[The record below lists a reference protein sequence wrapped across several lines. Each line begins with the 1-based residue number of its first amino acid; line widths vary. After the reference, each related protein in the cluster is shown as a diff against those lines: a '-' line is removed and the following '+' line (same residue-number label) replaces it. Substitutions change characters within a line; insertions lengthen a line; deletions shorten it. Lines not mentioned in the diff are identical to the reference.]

1 MEQVYYTQC
10 PAGYGLGSGN
20 GAQVKRRT
28 PGYPAT
34 GDFRHLKLAPFLPGS
49 KTLAPATLRFRR
61 DGAVAEVAWL
71 TPRGREFETEKGP
84 WGKPGGHFAHA
95 LRLDAAELAAIDSWP
110 AGLYGAGFWVR
121 SDPEPTGN
129 RGPEPGPVALG
140 ADSLRVP
147 AEFAAVAPLAERL
160 DVETLAR
167 LLTALAAAAREGRT
181 LFLSAEPAALAD
193 LVALLTFAFPPALR
207 TDLTFSTYHDVPD
220 LLPGFRLQGTAPA
233 AGSDRAALAAQG
245 TVADLAA
252 GEFTPAVQPARWA
265 TALAG
270 WFADR
275 GPGAEAAWADAGRR
289 AEADRTPAATR
300 AAWSEARL
308 AHLFHDPTPT
318 ATSTPGPSMRPKP
331 PVPSPAPT
339 PAPDDEP
346 EPGES
351 TALDDAAERLLM
363 EFLMPGDGGE
373 IEDEDAS
380 TPPPKAPEPP
390 PRPRPVASPAAASS
404 PAPVP
409 APSTTP
415 AAAKPKP
422 HARATGL
429 AVGIDLGTTYSVAAY
444 LDRQGRPTSVVN
456 SSGDL
461 LTPSVV
467 LFEDDNVVVGKEA
480 VAASAVE
487 PDRVADCVKRDM
499 GSKAYHRKINGES
512 MPPEFISA
520 QILRKLKADAERK
533 LGPIPAAVITV
544 PAYFDEPRRRAT
556 ADAGKLAG
564 LEVLD
569 IINEPT
575 AAALAYGHQAGYL
588 EGPGARP
595 LTAMVYDLGG
605 GTFDVTIVR
614 IEGDDFRAIATDG
627 DVLLGGK
634 DWDEALA
641 DILAEKFKAQSQSGE
656 DPRDDPSTH
665 QDLRLAA
672 EGAKKTLSERTK
684 ATVYVNL
691 RSGRKKAEVTREE
704 FEEATAALLGRTR
717 ATTEIVAMQAELTW
731 AQVDKVLLVGGS
743 TRMPAVARMLE
754 ELTGKPP
761 DASLSADE
769 AVAHGAALYAG
780 LILARRGQGEDAPS
794 FTVTDVNSHSLGL
807 IAIDPAAD
815 RRFNQVLIPKNTP
828 LPKVV
833 VKKFK
838 TFKDGQKSVKVTV
851 LEGESE
857 QPDACTQVGECV
869 IRGLPPGL
877 PAGALIEVRYMYQ
890 ANGRLRVQGK
900 LLGHDAAV
908 TTEFIR
914 VNNLSGDDLLYW
926 YERLTAQSK
935 KAQG

>member
-10 PAGYGLGSGN
+10 PAGYGLGSSN
-20 GAQVKRRT
+20 GAQIKRRT

-49 KTLAPATLRFRR
+49 KALAPATLRYRR

-95 LRLDAAELAAIDSWP
+95 LRLDPAELAAIDAWP

-121 SDPEPTGN
+121 SDPEPTGK
-129 RGPEPGPVALG
+129 RTPEPVAFG
-140 ADSLRVP
+140 MDALRVP
-147 AEFAAVAPLAERL
+147 ATFGAVAPLAEGL
-160 DVETLAR
+160 DAGRLAR
-167 LLTALAAAAREGRT
+167 LLTALAAAVREGRT
-181 LFLSAEPAALAD
+181 LFVVDEPAGLHDLA
-193 LVALLTFAFPPALR
+193 ALLTFAFPPPLR
-207 TDLTFSTYHDVPD
+207 ADLTFSTYHDVPA
-220 LLPGFRLQGTAPA
+220 LLPGFHLQGTAPA
-233 AGSDRAALAAQG
+233 AVPDRAALTALG
-245 TVADLAA
+245 TVADLTS
-252 GEFTPAVQPARWA
+252 GEFTPAVAPARWA
-265 TALAG
+265 LALAG
-270 WFADR
+270 WFTN
-275 GPGAEAAWADAGRR
+275 PGAAAAAAWADAARR
-289 AEADRTPAATR
+289 AGTDRAPSEPK
-300 AAWSEARL
+300 AAWSDARL
-308 AHLFHDPTPT
+308 DRLFGDPTPIP
-318 ATSTPGPSMRPKP
+318 TPTPRAAMSPKP
-331 PVPSPAPT
+331 SAPT
-339 PAPDDEP
+339 DDEP
-346 EPGES
+346 EPADPTS
-351 TALDDAAERLLM
+351 LDDDAERLLM
-363 EFLMPGDGGE
+363 EFLMPGDGDGGE
-373 IEDEDAS
+373 IEDEDAI
-380 TPPPKAPEPP
+380 TPPPPKAPEPP
-390 PRPRPVASPAAASS
+390 PKPRPTAPPAAASP
-404 PAPVP
+404 PALMPTP
-409 APSTTP
+409 AP
-415 AAAKPKP
+415 AAAKPK
-422 HARATGL
+422 ASGTATGL

-499 GSKAYHRKINGES
+499 GSKAYHRQINGES

-641 DILAEKFKAQSQSGE
+641 DILAEKVKAQSGE
-656 DPRDDPSTH
+656 DPRDDPAAH

-672 EGAKKTLSERTK
+672 EGAKKTLSERTR
-684 ATVYVNL
+684 ATVYVNT
-691 RSGRKKAEVTREE
+691 RTGRKKAEVTREE
-704 FEEATAALLGRTR
+704 FEEATAPLLGRTR
-717 ATTEIVAMQAELTW
+717 ATTEIVAMQAELSW

-780 LILARRGQGEDAPS
+780 LILARRGQGDDAAAS

-815 RRFNQVLIPKNTP
+815 RKFNQVLIPKNTP

-900 LLGHDAAV
+900 LLGHAAAV

>member
-10 PAGYGLGSGN
+10 PAGYGLGSSN

-34 GDFRHLKLAPFLPGS
+34 GDFRHLKLAPFLPGT
-49 KTLAPATLRFRR
+49 KALAPATLRYRR
-61 DGAVAEVAWL
+61 DGGIAEVAWL
-71 TPRGREFETEKGP
+71 TPRAREFETEKGP

-95 LRLDAAELAAIDSWP
+95 LRLDPAAFAAIDSWP
-110 AGLYGAGFWVR
+110 AGLHGAGFWVR
-121 SDPEPTGN
+121 SDPEPTGK
-129 RGPEPGPVALG
+129 RGPKPVAI
-140 ADSLRVP
+140 APDDLRIP
-147 AEFAAVAPLAERL
+147 ATFAAVAPLAAGL
-160 DVETLAR
+160 DLPALAR
-167 LLTALAAAAREGRT
+167 LLTALAEAARRNRT
-181 LFLSAEPAALAD
+181 LFVVDEPGGLHD
-193 LVALLTFAFPPALR
+193 LIALLTFAFPPPLR
-207 TDLTFSTYHDVPD
+207 ADLSFSTYHDVPD
-220 LLPGFRLQGTAPA
+220 LLPGFRLQGTVPSA
-233 AGSDRAALAAQG
+233 AEDRAALAALG
-245 TVADLAA
+245 TVADLAT
-252 GEFTPAVQPARWA
+252 GGFTPAVEPAPWA
-265 TALAG
+265 IALAG
-270 WFADR
+270 WFAAGD
-275 GPGAEAAWADAGRR
+275 AAAWAAAALR
-289 AEADRTPAATR
+289 AETDRAPSAPE

-308 AHLFHDPTPT
+308 ARLFGESAPSPTPR
-318 ATSTPGPSMRPKP
+318 ASMSPK
-331 PVPSPAPT
+331 SPAPPPPEDEPGPGDAT
-339 PAPDDEP
+339 SLDDE
-346 EPGES
+346 
-351 TALDDAAERLLM
+351 AERLLM
-363 EFLMPGDGGE
+363 EFLVPGDGE
-373 IEDEDAS
+373 VDDAEDLF
-380 TPPPKAPEPP
+380 TPPPKPPEPP
-390 PRPRPVASPAAASS
+390 PKPRPVAPPPA
-404 PAPVP
+404 P
-409 APSTTP
+409 APSVTKPAPAATKPAPAPAAEAKAKAKAAGTP
-415 AAAKPKP
+415 A
-422 HARATGL
+422 GI
-429 AVGIDLGTTYSVAAY
+429 AVGIDLGTTYSVVAY

-456 SSGDL
+456 SSGDI

-487 PDRVADCVKRDM
+487 PDRVADSPKRDM
-499 GSKAYHRKINGES
+499 GKKAYHRPINGES

-520 QILRKLKADAERK
+520 QILRKLRADAERK
-533 LGPIPAAVITV
+533 LGPIPGAVITV

-564 LEVLD
+564 IEVLD

-614 IEGDDFRAIATDG
+614 IEGDVFKAIATDG

-641 DILAEKFKAQSQSGE
+641 DILAEKLRAQFGE
-656 DPRDDPSTH
+656 DPRDDPATH
-665 QDLRLAA
+665 QDLRMAA
-672 EGAKKTLSERTK
+672 EGAKKTLTERTR
-684 ATVYVNL
+684 ATAYVNL
-691 RSGRKKAEVTREE
+691 RTGRKKVEVTLDE
-704 FEEATAALLGRTR
+704 FEEATAPLLGRTR

-731 AQVDKVLLVGGS
+731 AEIDKVLLVGGS
-743 TRMPAVARMLE
+743 TRMPMVARMLE
-754 ELTGKPP
+754 ELTGKAP

-780 LILARRGQGEDAPS
+780 LILARRGDGDDPAR

-807 IAIDPAAD
+807 IAIDSAAD

-833 VKKFK
+833 AKKFK

-869 IRGLPPGL
+869 IRGLPAGL

-926 YERLTAQSK
+926 YERLAAQSK